1 MYILWLKSFTP
12 VRRAVLPHGG
22 GGFVSR
28 FFEQMPRRGRV
39 RHQTCDL
46 TESELLQD
54 RMPIDTK
61 TEQSFPA
68 AGKLLR

>member
-12 VRRAVLPHGG
+12 VRRAVLPHNGG
-22 GGFVSR
+22 GPAGR

-46 TESELLQD
+46 TEPELSQD